1 MKTIIISWCFMVM
14 LAANLKAQSTAAATA
29 GLSDLEGAWQVDLR
43 PAPDADPYI
52 QVLRLKIKNNGAL
65 GGSFYGSK
73 FKKGVTNTNWPQLHF
88 AFRTQ
93 DRNNT
98 YFHTGYLEGD
108 VLRGQTYCPERTF
121 VAPWTA
127 KRRTETTKQ

>member
-1 MKTIIISWCFMVM
+1 MKIIIISWCFIGM
-14 LAANLKAQSTAAATA
+14 LAANLEAQSNAAVTA
-29 GLSDLEGAWQVDLR
+29 GLSGLQGSWQVDLR

-52 QVLRLKIKNNGAL
+52 QVLDLKVKNNGAL
-65 GGSFYGSK
+65 AGSFYGSK
-73 FKKGVTNTNWPQLHF
+73 FKKGVVNNNWPQVYF

-98 YFHTGYLEGD
+98 YFHTGYLEGE
-108 VLRGQTYCPERTF
+108 VLRGQTYCPERSF

-127 KRRTETTKQ
+127 RRRTETIKQ